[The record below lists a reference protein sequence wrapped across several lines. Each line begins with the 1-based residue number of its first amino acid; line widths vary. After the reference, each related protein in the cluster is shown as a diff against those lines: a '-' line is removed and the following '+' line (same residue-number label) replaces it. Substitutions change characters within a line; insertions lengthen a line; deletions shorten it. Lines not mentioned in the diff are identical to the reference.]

1 MIEKI
6 SLKEKI
12 GYGFGDAASS
22 MFWKIFGM
30 YAAFYYTD
38 VLGISAAAAGTM
50 FIVARL
56 WDSFF
61 DVFVGIISDRTKSR
75 YGKYRPYLLWFAIPF
90 AVMGAITFFAPDFG
104 QTGKLIY
111 AYVTYSLMMIVYS
124 MINVPYASLL
134 GAISSDP
141 TERNSL
147 SSYRMS
153 FAFIGSFVTFMLL
166 QPLIDYFAKT
176 FGNESVAKAN
186 QVAEST
192 VSTSPIGWVM
202 GVGAIGMI
210 CVILFLLCF
219 SWTKERVTQI
229 ESEEN
234 ISVKKDLK
242 DLFQNAPWWIL
253 VATGLAALLFN
264 AVRDSVAIYF
274 FRDYVQVNYRMT
286 GTGWDMT
293 TIYFLVGQA
302 ANLIGVMAA
311 PAISRKYGK
320 KRTYMIAILIAGIL
334 SIGFYFIPNN
344 ITWILIFQFVIS
356 IFAGYVL
363 PLLWSMFADIVD
375 HQELLTGRRATG
387 LIFSS
392 SSMSQKLGWAF
403 GSALNLWILYWFGY
417 NEQYAKMNL
426 PQGAQTIFGEHIMIS
441 LIPAVC
447 CLLAF
452 VGMFFYPL
460 SDKKVRENSEQ
471 LNLNRNKA

>member
-1 MIEKI
+1 MTIEKI

-30 YAAFYYTD
+30 YSLFFYTD
-38 VLGISAAAAGTM
+38 VLGITAAAAGTM
-50 FIVARL
+50 FLVARL

-104 QTGKLIY
+104 QTGKLVY
-111 AYVTYSLMMIVYS
+111 AYITYSLMMIVYS

-166 QPLIDYFAKT
+166 QPMIDFFAETFDAGGAWQAKT
-176 FGNESVAKAN
+176 AVDSI
-186 QVAEST
+186 
-192 VSTSPIGWVM
+192 STSPIGWVM
-202 GVGAIGMI
+202 GVAGIGSI

-234 ISVKKDLK
+234 VSIKQDLK
-242 DLFQNAPWWIL
+242 ELFQNAPWWIL

-274 FRDYVQVNYRMT
+274 FRDYVQNTYKMP
-286 GTGWDMT
+286 GTSWDMT

-344 ITWILIFQFVIS
+344 ITVILIFQFLIS

-403 GSALNLWILYWFGY
+403 GSAMSGWILAVYHY
-417 NEQYAKMNL
+417 MPDASQQSAE
-426 PQGAQTIFGEHIMIS
+426 TIFGERIMIS

-447 CLLAF
+447 CGLA
-452 VGMFFYPL
+452 VLGMMFYPL

-471 LNLNRNKA
+471 LELKRNTSK